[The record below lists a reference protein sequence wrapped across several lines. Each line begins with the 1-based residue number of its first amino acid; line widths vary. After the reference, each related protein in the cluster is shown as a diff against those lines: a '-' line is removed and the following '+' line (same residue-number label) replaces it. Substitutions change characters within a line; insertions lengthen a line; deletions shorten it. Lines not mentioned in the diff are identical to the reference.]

1 MSVLDQAQRLTAAG
15 RQREAIALVAQA
27 SAAGD
32 AEAMHAVAN
41 WRLFGMYG
49 GRDLAEAHRLL
60 AAASVAGHVS
70 SAQLRAYLTANGTGV
85 AADPATARREIERLA
100 PHDPFSAAQL
110 MMLREMPASIPAARI
125 LCADPLVKMIDGFA
139 SERECN
145 WIRTLAGPR
154 LEPSF
159 VVDPASG
166 RRMPH
171 PVRTSSGTSFGPS
184 QEDLVVNA
192 INRRIARATE
202 TDYSWGEPLHILRYT
217 PGQEY
222 KPHVDTL
229 PGEANQRS
237 WTALLYLNEEY
248 GGGETVFPETGVSAR
263 GRTGSLLIFA
273 NLTAEE
279 RLDPRTRHAG
289 KAVTSGEKW
298 LATRWIRQ
306 RSYHPWAQA

>member
-15 RQREAIALVAQA
+15 RQREAIELVATA
-27 SAAGD
+27 SSAGD
-32 AEAMHAVAN
+32 AEAMYAVAN
-41 WRLFGMYG
+41 WRLFAMYG

-60 AAASVAGHVS
+60 GAAATSGHTP

-85 AADPATARREIERLA
+85 AADPTAAQREMERLA
-100 PHDPFSAAQL
+100 PHDPFAAAQV
-110 MMLREMPASIPAARI
+110 MMLREMPAALPAPRI
-125 LCADPLVKMIDGFA
+125 LCADPQVKMIDGFA

-159 VVDPASG
+159 VIDSSTG

-171 PVRTSSGTSFGPS
+171 PVRTSSGTSFGPT

-192 INRRIARATE
+192 INRRIARATGTE
-202 TDYSWGEPLHILRYT
+202 HSWGEPLHILRYA

-229 PGEANQRS
+229 PGEANQRG
-237 WTALLYLNEEY
+237 WTALLYLNDEY
-248 GGGETVFPETGVSAR
+248 AGGETVFPETKVSAR

-273 NLTAEE
+273 NLAADG
-279 RLDPRTRHAG
+279 RPDPRTRHAG

-298 LATRWIRQ
+298 LATRWVRQ
-306 RSYHPWAQA
+306 RPYHPWA

>member
-1 MSVLDQAQRLTAAG
+1 MSVLEQAQRLTAAG
-15 RQREAIALVAQA
+15 RQREAIALVAGA
-27 SAAGD
+27 SSAGD

-60 AAASVAGHVS
+60 TAAAAAGHVA
-70 SAQLRAYLTANGTGV
+70 SAQLRAYLIANGTGL
-85 AADPATARREIERLA
+85 APDPSAARREMERLA
-100 PHDPFSAAQL
+100 PHDPFAAAQI
-110 MMLREMPASIPAARI
+110 MMLREMRAAIPEARI
-125 LCADPLVKMIDGFA
+125 LCPDPLVKMIDGFA

-154 LEPSF
+154 LEPSY
-159 VVDPASG
+159 VIDPASG

-171 PVRTSSGTSFGPS
+171 PVRTSSGTSFGPT

-192 INRRIARATE
+192 INRRIATATD
-202 TDYSWGEPLHILRYT
+202 TQHAWGEPLHILRYA

-222 KPHVDTL
+222 KPHVDAL

-237 WTALLYLNEEY
+237 WTALLYLNDDY
-248 GGGETVFPETGVSAR
+248 AGGETVFPEAGVSAR

-273 NLTAEE
+273 NLTADGGP
-279 RLDPRTRHAG
+279 DPRTRHAG

-306 RSYHPWAQA
+306 RAYHPWT